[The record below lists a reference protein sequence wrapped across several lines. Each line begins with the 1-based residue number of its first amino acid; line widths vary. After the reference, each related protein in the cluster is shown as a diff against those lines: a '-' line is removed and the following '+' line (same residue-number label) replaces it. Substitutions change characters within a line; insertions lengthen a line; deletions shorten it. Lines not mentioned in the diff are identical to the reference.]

1 MLDAPLPMLLS
12 ASRLV
17 LAPLFVASMP
27 AGAGE
32 APASLAPLA
41 IAVVAA
47 ATDFVDGRLAR
58 RTGSTSAAGAAL
70 DVAGDAAFV
79 LCALAALARSGAVV
93 PALPVAAAVALAAFA
108 WSRRAGASR
117 PPSPAAPP
125 APRAVADVLGH
136 AAGVL
141 NYGAVIAA
149 SALPLVP
156 RAAAA
161 VRWASV
167 AVAIANVAPLL
178 ARAARARR
186 TRAGQDPAAS
196 PPASSVGRPP
206 RDRA

>member
-1 MLDAPLPMLLS
+1 MRAAPFPMLLS

-27 AGAGE
+27 GAGA
-32 APASLAPLA
+32 APQASLAPLA
-41 IAVVAA
+41 IALLAA

-93 PALPVAAAVALAAFA
+93 PALPLAAAVALAAFA
-108 WSRRAGASR
+108 WSRRGGA
-117 PPSPAAPP
+117 PTTSPAAAPP

-141 NYGAVIAA
+141 NYGAVIVA

-167 AVAIANVAPLL
+167 AVAIANLAPLL
-178 ARAARARR
+178 ARAAAARR
-186 TRAGQDPAAS
+186 TRPAQWPGAAS
-196 PPASSVGRPP
+196 SPSSAGRRP